1 MFSFPDG
8 GESDVPTR
16 QHSTGPP
23 SSATSVL
30 CDPGQFTGGPLKL
43 SGIVPHLCKKNNTAL
58 IAKERGPQEDFSS
71 PSQYIFKKGK
81 RQPSIAKFL
90 PHPSVT
96 L

>member
-30 CDPGQFTGGPLKL
+30 CDPGQSTGEPPEALWDCSSSVQEEQYCFNCQRKGAPRGFLK
-43 SGIVPHLCKKNNTAL
+43 SIPVYF
-58 IAKERGPQEDFSS
+58 Q
-71 PSQYIFKKGK
+71 K
-81 RQPSIAKFL
+81 RQTAAQ
-90 PHPSVT
+90 HC
-96 L
+96 